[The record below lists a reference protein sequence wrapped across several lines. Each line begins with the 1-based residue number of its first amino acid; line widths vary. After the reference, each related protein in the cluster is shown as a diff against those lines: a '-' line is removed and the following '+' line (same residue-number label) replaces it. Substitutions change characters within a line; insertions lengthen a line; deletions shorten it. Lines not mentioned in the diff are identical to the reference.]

1 MAVDHLM
8 DVLRQNL
15 QQQARRHMTWFQDQ
29 LIVFDDSREEPFLL
43 ENCVG
48 YDGTINLRELA
59 EAIEKARVAG

>member
-15 QQQARRHMTWFQDQ
+15 QEQARRHMTWFQHNPV
-29 LIVFDDSREEPFLL
+29 VFDDSKEQAVLL
-43 ENCVG
+43 KNCVG
-48 YDGTINLRELA
+48 YDGTIDLRELA